1 MRPLLALA
9 AACALLVAAGA
20 AAAEEAKNST
30 NKFRQREASD
40 DMLAYP
46 HLLAPR
52 ASPKIPPIRGLRAAL
67 DLGLLL
73 DPGAHAAGV
82 VLGVLRVMR
91 PTSFAFGC

>member
-1 MRPLLALA
+1 MNPALRRGWGLAYPQMRPLLALA

-46 HLLAPR
+46 HL
-52 ASPKIPPIRGLRAAL
+52 
-67 DLGLLL
+67 
-73 DPGAHAAGV
+73 
-82 VLGVLRVMR
+82 
-91 PTSFAFGC
+91 